1 MRGTTIV
8 GLGMATSGGCGWK
21 TRDAG
26 FGSALAL
33 TVGIFCDDLRHHII
47 KHFAR
52 FLRSNIFVNRTFIVH
67 CSRGWDG
74 DGRKRVNIGRI
85 DLLDRRQRGDGLHGD
100 GRESGMSEHA
110 ISPRAP
116 PPADAKSEYGTRQP
130 KLTECVALDAI
141 GARGF
146 GSPAYRGL
154 SCVYGR
160 APTPGKEAARAKP
173 PASTFLN
180 FS

>member
-1 MRGTTIV
+1 M
-8 GLGMATSGGCGWK
+8 
-21 TRDAG
+21 
-26 FGSALAL
+26 
-33 TVGIFCDDLRHHII
+33 
-47 KHFAR
+47 
-52 FLRSNIFVNRTFIVH
+52 
-67 CSRGWDG
+67 
-74 DGRKRVNIGRI
+74 
-85 DLLDRRQRGDGLHGD
+85 
-100 GRESGMSEHA
+100 

-180 FS
+180 FSSKLRRRGRPGERALLLPDAKPSKGFALGADVLVPV